1 MIVRMTHL
9 MGVAAALL
17 AAAGGMPSRGAA
29 AGRHADPATRT
40 VTLHKTEIELDARTG
55 SLLRMSHPGPG
66 TVLETTPEHASL
78 IDLAYPIEAFE
89 PLRLASRYS
98 REAKIAQS
106 AGQVSVHWDR
116 LGPSR
121 SAFNLPGH
129 VSATV
134 TLKAAPDGESIVMT
148 CRVENHSPHRVRQ
161 VLFPDLL
168 GLVSLGELA
177 KTEFRT
183 GPVLTRPF
191 VELARPATDRFY
203 AVNPTFAEYASTG
216 KESTMAGRWLDL
228 GGPGGGLS
236 LFPKRHAWDTGPIVM
251 LQYWEVNRRLRL
263 MCVHYV
269 ELAQGAVWESGE
281 FWLTPHEGD
290 WSKGIRP
297 YRAWLQER

>member
-1 MIVRMTHL
+1 VVILPTIHFMA
-9 MGVAAALL
+9 VAAALL
-17 AAAGGMPSRGAA
+17 GAIGWAQAGEPQPKG
-29 AGRHADPATRT
+29 PATRV
-40 VTLHKTEIELDARTG
+40 VTLHKIEIELDGRTG
-55 SLLRMSHPGPG
+55 SLLRMRHPGPG
-66 TVLETTPEHASL
+66 TVVHTTAEHASL
-78 IDLAYPIEAFE
+78 LDLAYPIEAFE

-121 SAFNLPGH
+121 SAFDLPGH

-134 TLKAAPDGESIVMT
+134 TLKAAPDGESIVMA
-148 CRVENHSPHRVRQ
+148 CRVENHSPNRVRQ

-168 GLVSLGELA
+168 GLVPLGEA
-177 KTEFRT
+177 ARTEFRT
-183 GPVLTRPF
+183 GPVLTKPF
-191 VELARPATDRFY
+191 VELAKPATDRFY
-203 AVNPTFAEYASTG
+203 AVNPTFAEYTSTG

-228 GGPGGGLS
+228 SGPGGGVS

-263 MCVHYV
+263 MCVHYL
-269 ELAQGAVWESGE
+269 ELAQGAVWDSGE
-281 FWLTPHEGD
+281 YWLTPHEGD

-297 YRAWLQER
+297 YRAWLQEK

>member
-1 MIVRMTHL
+1 MPVRTAR
-9 MGVAAALL
+9 VVVFAAALL
-17 AAAGGMPSRGAA
+17 GDINSAQAGEPQPT
-29 AGRHADPATRT
+29 GRATHT
-40 VTLHKTEIELDARTG
+40 VTLHNTEIELDARSG

-66 TVLETTPEHASL
+66 VVLETTAEHASL
-78 IDLAYPIEAFE
+78 IDLAYPIEVFE

-98 REAKIAQS
+98 REAKTLQS

-121 SAFNLPGH
+121 SAFDLPGR

-148 CRVENHSPHRVRQ
+148 CRVENHSPNRVRQ

-168 GLVSLGELA
+168 GLVPLGEPA

-183 GPVLTRPF
+183 GPVLARPF

-203 AVNPTFAEYASTG
+203 AVNPTFAEYTSTG

-228 GGPGGGLS
+228 SGPGGGLS
-236 LFPKRHAWDTGPIVM
+236 LFPKRRTWETGPIVM
-251 LQYWEVNRRLRL
+251 LQYWEVHRRLRL

-269 ELAQGAVWESGE
+269 ELAEGGVWESGE
-281 FWLTPHEGD
+281 YWLTPHQGD

-297 YRAWLQER
+297 YRAWLKESNL